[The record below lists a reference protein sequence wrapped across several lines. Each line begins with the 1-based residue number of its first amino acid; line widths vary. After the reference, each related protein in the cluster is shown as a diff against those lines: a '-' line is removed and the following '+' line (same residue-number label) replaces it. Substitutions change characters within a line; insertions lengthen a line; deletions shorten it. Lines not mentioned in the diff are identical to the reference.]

1 MCSDQSQTDSERS
14 DVICRWSW
22 CVSVKRGDLWA
33 KEAGEL
39 YFLQLL
45 IVNTLW
51 VTGIQ
56 ATLLEDCCYL
66 MKLW

>member
-1 MCSDQSQTDSERS
+1 MCSDQSQTDSKRS
-14 DVICRWSW
+14 DVIGRWSW
-22 CVSVKRGDLWA
+22 RVSVKRGDLWA
-33 KEAGEL
+33 KEAGKL

-51 VTGIQ
+51 VTGIW